1 MNVLE
6 KQLFLGVIFA
16 GWDFN
21 IFLTGAFLLKHENA
35 PCTIK
40 KSFELHICS
49 RYKRLFDFV

>member
-49 RYKRLFDFV
+49 RYKRLFDFM